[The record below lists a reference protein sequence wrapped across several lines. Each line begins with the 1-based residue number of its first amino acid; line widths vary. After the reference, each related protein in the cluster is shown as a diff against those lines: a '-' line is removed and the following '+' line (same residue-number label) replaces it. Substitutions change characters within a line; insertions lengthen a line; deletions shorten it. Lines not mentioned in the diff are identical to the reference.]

1 MENARNHEGLAIQQD
16 NVSTDQYML
25 VIRRRGRQAPLEVLR
40 TGLNLLPQSWRK
52 SATLSKLLFESRRKL
67 LALGEAGR
75 QISAVLVFVIPL
87 AHDVAV
93 IIVRPGR
100 VAVALILVV
109 SVSVT
114 LRRSCAAGQG

>member
-1 MENARNHEGLAIQQD
+1 
-16 NVSTDQYML
+16 ML
-25 VIRRRGRQAPLEVLR
+25 VIRRRGKQVPLEVLR

-52 SATLSKLLFESRRKL
+52 SATLSKLLFESGRKL
-67 LALGEAGR
+67 VALGEAGR

-114 LRRSCAAGQG
+114 LRRSCPAAQG